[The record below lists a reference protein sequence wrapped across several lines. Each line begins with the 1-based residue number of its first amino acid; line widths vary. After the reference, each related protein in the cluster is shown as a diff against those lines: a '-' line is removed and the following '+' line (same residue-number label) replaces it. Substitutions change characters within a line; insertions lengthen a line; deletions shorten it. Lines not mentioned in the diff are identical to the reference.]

1 MTPTGTAQAATSAT
15 PAARPAKTENRQP
28 KALPAPNSDFYQLA
42 DVLTAEEKAIVKKV
56 RTYME
61 TKVRPIINK
70 YWSDDAF
77 PFELLPSFKEL
88 QLGGLG
94 YEGYGCAGGSQK
106 LFGFVAMELART
118 DASICTFFGVHSGL
132 AMGSIYLDGSEEQ
145 KQKWL
150 PPMARWEKIGCFA
163 LTEPLVGSGTSGG
176 MTTTAKREGDIWV
189 LNGQKRWIG
198 NAPWCDLSIIWAR
211 DVADNQVKGFIVEN
225 KTTPGFS
232 VEKIEHKIALKV
244 VQNGQIT
251 LKDVRVPE
259 ANRLQG
265 GNSFRDTARVLRM
278 TRYMVGWA
286 STGVQ
291 MGAFEAT
298 LKYAQERLQFG
309 KPIASFQMVQDLLA
323 KMLAN
328 VTACQCLMV
337 RLAQMDDEGKLADH
351 HASLAKAFC
360 TAKSRETVAWG
371 RELLGGNGIVAD
383 YNVARFFADAEAL
396 YSYEGTYQ
404 MQNLIVG
411 KAITGLGAFV

>member
-1 MTPTGTAQAATSAT
+1 MATAASVAATA
-15 PAARPAKTENRQP
+15 PAKKAP
-28 KALPAPNSDFYQLA
+28 KQLPAPNSDLYQLA
-42 DVLTAEEKAIVKKV
+42 DVLTAEETEIVKKV
-56 RTYME
+56 RAYME
-61 TKVRPIINK
+61 TKVQPIINK

-94 YEGYGCAGGSQK
+94 FEGYGCAGGSQK
-106 LFGFVAMELART
+106 LFGFIAMELARV
-118 DASICTFFGVHSGL
+118 DASFGTFFGVHSGL

-145 KQKWL
+145 RQQWL
-150 PPMARWEKIGCFA
+150 PPMARFEKIGCFG
-163 LTEPLVGSGTSGG
+163 LTEPLVGSGTGG
-176 MTTTAKREGDIWV
+176 GLMTTAKREGNIWV
-189 LNGQKRWIG
+189 LNGEKRWIG
-198 NAPWCDLSIIWAR
+198 NAPWCDVSIIWAR
-211 DVADNQVKGFIVEN
+211 DVADNQVKGFIIEN

-251 LKDVRVPE
+251 LKDVHVPE

-286 STGVQ
+286 STGIQ

-328 VTACQCLMV
+328 VTACQCMMV
-337 RLAQMDDEGKLADH
+337 RLAQMDDEGKLGDH
-351 HASLAKAFC
+351 HAALAKAFC

-371 RELLGGNGIVAD
+371 RELLGGNGIVTD

-411 KAITGLGAFV
+411 KAITGIGAFV

>member
-1 MTPTGTAQAATSAT
+1 MATATAIKPSTPKQ
-15 PAARPAKTENRQP
+15 
-28 KALPAPNSDFYQLA
+28 LPPPNSDFYQLA
-42 DVLTAEEKAIVKKV
+42 DVLTVEEKTIVKNV
-56 RTYME
+56 RTFME
-61 TKVRPIINK
+61 TKVQPIINK

-77 PFELLPSFKEL
+77 PFELLPLIKEL
-88 QLGGLG
+88 QVGGLG

-106 LFGFVAMELART
+106 LFGFVAMELARV

-150 PPMARWEKIGCFA
+150 PPMARWEKIGCFG

-176 MTTTAKREGDIWV
+176 LTTTAKREGDTWI

-198 NAPWCDLSIIWAR
+198 NSPWCDISIIWAR
-211 DVADNQVKGFIVEN
+211 DVADNQVKGFIIEN

-232 VEKIEHKIALKV
+232 VEKMEHKIALKV

-286 STGVQ
+286 STGIQ
-291 MGAFEAT
+291 MGAFENA

-337 RLAQMDDEGKLADH
+337 RLAQMDDEGKLSDH

-371 RELLGGNGIVAD
+371 RELLGGNGIIAD
-383 YNVARFFADAEAL
+383 YNVGRLFADAEAL